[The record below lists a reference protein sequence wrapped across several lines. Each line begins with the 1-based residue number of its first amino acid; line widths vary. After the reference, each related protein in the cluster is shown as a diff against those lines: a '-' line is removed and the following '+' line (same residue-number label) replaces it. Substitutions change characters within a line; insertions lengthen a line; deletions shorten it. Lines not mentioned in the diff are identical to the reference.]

1 MPTLA
6 ILALGASVLMH
17 VAWNL
22 LARHSPPGSRFLW
35 WGLAAH
41 LLIFGPWSLY
51 QLVTRADWSGRLAQ
65 LLLITAATN
74 GLYFIAL
81 ARAYHYA
88 PVALVYPIVRSSPV
102 LIALWGMALFGE
114 NLSPTGWAGILLS
127 VAGVLWLGN
136 TAEHGDARH
145 ALPWAAVAALCTSV
159 YSLSDKAAVAAL
171 PTLGTQLGFVTASYA
186 VSFTVL
192 SLQNRRATGRW
203 RPAVAPPLKYW
214 LPGGLFIG
222 TAYAMVIH
230 AMQYIP
236 AAYAVAF
243 TNAGILLAGLLSM
256 TVFGERARW
265 RARLFA
271 IALAAGGLAILAAA

>member
-6 ILALGASVLMH
+6 LLALGASVLMH

-22 LARHSPPGSRFLW
+22 LARHSPANSRFLW

-51 QLVTRADWSGRLAQ
+51 QLATQADWSGRLLP

-74 GLYFIAL
+74 SLYFVAL

-102 LIALWGMALFGE
+102 LIALWGLAFFGE
-114 NLSPTGWAGILLS
+114 QLSAAGWLGILLS
-127 VAGVLWLGN
+127 VAGVLLLGS
-136 TAEHGDARH
+136 TAEHGDTRH

-159 YSLSDKAAVAAL
+159 YSLSDKAAVASL
-171 PTLGTQLGFVTASYA
+171 PTYGTQLGFVTASYA
-186 VSFTVL
+186 VSFLVL
-192 SLQNRRATGRW
+192 SVLNRRDAGRW
-203 RPAVAPPLKYW
+203 RPRQAPPLGHW
-214 LPGGLFIG
+214 LAGGLCIG
-222 TAYAMVIH
+222 TAYALVIH

-265 RARLFA
+265 RARLLA
-271 IALAAGGLAILAAA
+271 IAIAAGGLGILAGA

>member
-1 MPTLA
+1 MPTSAL
-6 ILALGASVLMH
+6 LALGASVLMH

-22 LARHSPPGSRFLW
+22 LARHSPKGCRFLW

-41 LLIFGPWSLY
+41 LLIFGPWALY
-51 QLVTRADWSGRLAQ
+51 QLATEANWSGRLAQ
-65 LLLITAATN
+65 LLSITAATN
-74 GLYFIAL
+74 SLYFIAL

-102 LIALWGMALFGE
+102 LIALWGMAFFGE
-114 NLSPTGWAGILLS
+114 HLSATGWAGILLS
-127 VAGVLWLGN
+127 VAGVLLLGN

-159 YSLSDKAAVAAL
+159 YSLSDKAAVASL

-186 VSFTVL
+186 VSFAVL
-192 SLQNRRATGRW
+192 SLQNRRDTGRW
-203 RPAVAPPLKYW
+203 WPALAPPLKYW

-222 TAYAMVIH
+222 TAYALVIH
-230 AMQYIP
+230 AMQYIS

-243 TNAGILLAGLLSM
+243 TNAGILLAGLLSI

-265 RARLFA
+265 RARLLA
-271 IALAAGGLAILAAA
+271 IAVAAGGLGILAGA